1 MVVRADDTFET
12 FLPQFAIL
20 FIDVLHGRSGTAD
33 IIRRVL
39 EDIETRRIGL
49 FFLVHR
55 DEFIVDVIDGYTAQE
70 DVQDIGISAEGH
82 VDEGRNT
89 DTLEDAVD
97 GMAFFTV
104 LHFMAQRKGQFVIIE
119 GIEHPLID
127 GNDAAN
133 RFKGVQIRRGI
144 GIDIVIA
151 LNQARRHEIALDIFQ
166 AVAVGFII
174 DDARLGLGIGQ
185 HLFLVIVVHLEQLL
199 FCQDHRRGPVK
210 QDLRRRSGRSHRC
223 RCDTEG

>member
-1 MVVRADDTFET
+1 
-12 FLPQFAIL
+12 
-20 FIDVLHGRSGTAD
+20 
-33 IIRRVL
+33 
-39 EDIETRRIGL
+39 
-49 FFLVHR
+49 
-55 DEFIVDVIDGYTAQE
+55 
-70 DVQDIGISAEGH
+70 
-82 VDEGRNT
+82 
-89 DTLEDAVD
+89 
-97 GMAFFTV
+97 MAFFTV

-133 RFKGVQIRRGI
+133 RFKSVQIRRRI

-151 LNQARRHEIALDIFQ
+151 LNQARRYEVALDIFQ
-166 AVAVGFII
+166 AVAVSFII
-174 DDARLGLGIGQ
+174 DDTGLGLRIGQ
-185 HLFLVIVVHLEQLL
+185 HLLLVVIIHLEQLL